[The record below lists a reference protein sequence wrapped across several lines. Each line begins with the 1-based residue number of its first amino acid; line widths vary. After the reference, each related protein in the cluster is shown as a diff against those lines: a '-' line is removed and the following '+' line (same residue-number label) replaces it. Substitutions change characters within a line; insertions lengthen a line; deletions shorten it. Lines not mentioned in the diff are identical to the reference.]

1 MGRWCEMW
9 ETIRQYPLAADLLL
23 AARGGTA
30 APHKGTSPSHLTAWS
45 EGSLMNQS
53 FTELQN

>member
-1 MGRWCEMW
+1 MW
-9 ETIRQYPLAADLLL
+9 ETIRQYSLAADLLL
-23 AARGGTA
+23 AARGGVT
-30 APHKGTSPSHLTAWS
+30 PPQKETSPSHFTAWS